1 MKSSPSCETA
11 ESVARLLEQGDSA
24 AAAELALL
32 ADSADKALS
41 KSARRALYTL
51 SQRGIHPPVSPSAP
65 AVSARKQLPAS
76 RALMSNDGG
85 TGSRMLWFIREDA
98 HGGSP
103 TLMTFLVNDREG
115 VKDLAQRK
123 IPRRELDQRI
133 ADLKARENAVIA
145 DVSLDYARHVLAES
159 AALNSASR
167 IPLPQGFAEALRYI
181 GKPEQAYPESPVYER
196 LNAGEVRS
204 DPSIPRGPEKLFEQP
219 WCEGWL
225 LDFES
230 VEPWESKYFE
240 AVSSRVLIDESQ
252 RAKRGDAIIDEAAD
266 ALLDADSA
274 ARYKRRLEDTALVL
288 HLAGCTEE
296 ARQTLYHALTLADF
310 KTPHENPFLRT
321 LVHRSIFLVIAYKA
335 QLEEQAEQARKQS
348 GIIHRP

>member
-1 MKSSPSCETA
+1 
-11 ESVARLLEQGDSA
+11 
-24 AAAELALL
+24 
-32 ADSADKALS
+32 
-41 KSARRALYTL
+41 
-51 SQRGIHPPVSPSAP
+51 
-65 AVSARKQLPAS
+65 
-76 RALMSNDGG
+76 MSNDGG
-85 TGSRMLWFIREDA
+85 TGSRMLWFSRDDA

-133 ADLKARENAVIA
+133 AALTAREDTVIA
-145 DVSLDYARHVLAES
+145 DVPLDYGRHVLAES
-159 AALNSASR
+159 ASLNSANR
-167 IPLPQGFAEALRYI
+167 NPLPQGYAEAFRYI
-181 GKPEQAYPESPVYER
+181 GHPQQTFAESPIYET
-196 LNAGEVRS
+196 LSADGVLK
-204 DPSIPRGPEKLFEQP
+204 DQTIPRGPEKLFEHP
-219 WCEGWL
+219 WFEAWL

-266 ALLDADSA
+266 ALIDADSA

-288 HLAGCTEE
+288 QLAGRTDE
-296 ARQTLYHALTLADF
+296 ARQTLYHALTLAEF
-310 KTPHENPFLRT
+310 KSAHENPFLRT

-335 QLEEQAEQARKQS
+335 QLEEQAEKARGSS
-348 GIIHRP
+348 GLIQRI